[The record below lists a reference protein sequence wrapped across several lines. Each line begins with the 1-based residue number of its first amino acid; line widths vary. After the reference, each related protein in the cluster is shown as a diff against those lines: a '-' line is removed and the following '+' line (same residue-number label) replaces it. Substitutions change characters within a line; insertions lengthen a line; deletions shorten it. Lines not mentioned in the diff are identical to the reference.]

1 MWSRSSKRI
10 SSISNAAGSVSMST
24 VARIVPCGMPM
35 YCSLK
40 VKTSSHS
47 FASSLDSSLAM

>member
-10 SSISNAAGSVSMST
+10 SSISNAAGSVSIST

-35 YCSLK
+35 YSSLN

-47 FASSLDSSLAM
+47 FASSDDSIFGR